1 MQHEAVW
8 ILPPQGESEGPTFIT
23 RTAPITQRPIT
34 YLLIG
39 LLSLFGTHARAKSA
53 LRGLTC
59 GYGGQRPRSGLLS
72 HRCALYLHGE
82 HSAHVQ
88 VSATQRSVCRSDGPE
103 LAADRRLST
112 PVSEQVSRLSDDF
125 ARALAPTLAARTQI
139 RLGARAPHPS
149 APAITGASPDVS
161 RSPAS
166 DDELTTTDQPPTRST
181 SCLLAHAKT
190 SLNSYGWACAMCL

>member
-1 MQHEAVW
+1 MRHLWAVT
-8 ILPPQGESEGPTFIT
+8 PVGARPGP
-23 RTAPITQRPIT
+23 R
-34 YLLIG
+34 
-39 LLSLFGTHARAKSA
+39 FGCRVSPRARAKSA

-112 PVSEQVSRLSDDF
+112 PVSEQVTRLSDDF

-166 DDELTTTDQPPTRST
+166 DELTTTDQPPTRST
-181 SCLLAHAKT
+181 SCLLAHEKT
-190 SLNSYGWACAMCL
+190 SLNSYGW